1 MNLLFNKDILKVFHY
16 IMLKLEAYEPPTWI
30 SSAVDLTA
38 LPQHRF
44 ILGNLPTPMH
54 QFRIPGRI

>member
-1 MNLLFNKDILKVFHY
+1 
-16 IMLKLEAYEPPTWI
+16 MLKLEAYEPPTWI